1 MKHRGV
7 WQIRTRGEQNP
18 GTAAVASAVQ
28 GEIAPGFER
37 VREEFERNFAERD
50 ELGAACAIYHRG
62 EKVVDLWGGYRDLER
77 RVPWQEDTLVLVYST
92 TKGLAGMTVAMAHS
106 RGLIDYDEKVAT
118 YWPEFAQGGKE
129 RITVRQLLS
138 HQAGLSGLDK
148 PLDLKTIADP
158 DALAATIARQEPA
171 WEPGTRH
178 GYHGISLGWYEGELI
193 RRVDP
198 DNRSLG
204 RFFQEEIA
212 QPLGLEF
219 YIGLPSTVPESR
231 VAEIKAFRPVR
242 MLLHLNT
249 MPAGMVLA
257 LMNPRSLT
265 SRSLNQI
272 KDEKVRSPA
281 DLNRPDILALEMPAL
296 GGVGQVRSIAKAYG
310 EFATGGVE
318 LGITEETLDALTR
331 PAAPPSLGIRDM
343 VLHVDTSFSL
353 GFIKPFPDFSFGT
366 SEKAF
371 GTPGFGISFGF
382 ADPDAQVGFAY
393 APNRMGFY
401 NWDDPREKALRDA
414 LIRCLR
420 RR

>member
-1 MKHRGV
+1 VWILRTERGKEMLDK
-7 WQIRTRGEQNP
+7 IAEAPIG
-18 GTAAVASAVQ
+18 GTV
-28 GEIAPGFER
+28 APGFEE
-37 VREEFERNFAERD
+37 VEAEFRRNFREQD
-50 ELGAACAIYHRG
+50 ELGAACAVYYRG
-62 EKVVDLWGGYRDLER
+62 EQVVDLWGGYRDLEQR
-77 RVPWQEDTLVLVYST
+77 LPWQEDTLVLVYST
-92 TKGLAGMTVAMAHS
+92 TKGLAGMTVAVAHS
-106 RGLIDYDEKVAT
+106 RGLLDYDEKVAT

-129 RITVRQLLS
+129 NITVRQLLS

-148 PLDLKTIADP
+148 PLNLKTIADL
-158 DALAATIARQEPA
+158 DSLAATIARQKPA

-198 DNRSLG
+198 RHRSLG
-204 RFFQEEIA
+204 QFFHEEIA
-212 QPLGLEF
+212 MPLGLEF
-219 YIGLPSTVPESR
+219 YIGLPSTVPASR
-231 VAEIKAFRPVR
+231 IAEIKAYRPVR
-242 MLLHLNT
+242 MLLHMNT

-272 KDEKVRSPA
+272 KDKGIRGPA
-281 DLNRPDILALEMPAL
+281 DLNKPEIWALEMPAL

-310 EFATGGVE
+310 EFAIGGRK
-318 LGITEETLDALTR
+318 LGITEETLDALTK
-331 PAAPPSLGIRDM
+331 PAAPPSQGIRDM

-353 GFIKPFPDFSFGT
+353 GFIKPFPNFSFGS
-366 SEKAF
+366 SEKAY

-393 APNRMGFY
+393 APNRMGFH

-420 RR
+420 AQG

>member
-1 MKHRGV
+1 MLNR
-7 WQIRTRGEQNP
+7 
-18 GTAAVASAVQ
+18 VAEAPIHGSV
-28 GEIAPGFER
+28 APGFEE
-37 VREEFERNFAERD
+37 VETEFRKNFRERN
-50 ELGAACAIYHRG
+50 ELGAACAIYHEG

-77 RVPWQEDTLVLVYST
+77 RSPWQEDTLVLVYST
-92 TKGLAGMTVAMAHS
+92 TKGLAGMTVALAHS
-106 RGLIDYDEKVAT
+106 RGLLDFDEKVAT
-118 YWPEFAQGGKE
+118 YWPEFAQAGKE
-129 RITVRQLLS
+129 SITVRQLLS
-138 HQAGLSGLDK
+138 HQAGLSGLDR

-158 DALAATIARQEPA
+158 DSLAATIARQKPA
-171 WEPGTRH
+171 WESGTRH

-198 DNRSLG
+198 QHRSLG

-212 QPLGLEF
+212 VPLGLEF
-219 YIGLPSTVPESR
+219 YIGLPSKVPASR
-231 VAEIKAFRPVR
+231 IAEIKAFRPVQ
-242 MLLHLNT
+242 MLLHMNT

-272 KDEKVRSPA
+272 KDKGIKGPA
-281 DLNRPDILALEMPAL
+281 DLNRPEVWGLEMPAL

-310 EFATGGVE
+310 EFATGGRE
-318 LGITEETLDALTR
+318 LGITEATLDALIR
-331 PAAPPSLGIRDM
+331 PAAPPSQGIRDM
-343 VLHVDTSFSL
+343 VLHVDTTFSL

-393 APNRMGFY
+393 APNRMGFH

-420 RR
+420 AQG

>member
-1 MKHRGV
+1 MLNKVAEAPIH
-7 WQIRTRGEQNP
+7 
-18 GTAAVASAVQ
+18 GTV
-28 GEIAPGFER
+28 APGFEEVEGVFR
-37 VREEFERNFAERD
+37 KNFREQN
-50 ELGAACAIYHRG
+50 ELGAACAVYYEG

-77 RVPWQEDTLVLVYST
+77 RLPWKEDTLVLVYST
-92 TKGLAGMTVAMAHS
+92 TKGLAGMTMAVAHS
-106 RGLIDYDEKVAT
+106 RGLLDYDEKVAT

-129 RITVRQLLS
+129 NITVRHLLS
-138 HQAGLSGLDK
+138 HQAGLSGLDW

-198 DNRSLG
+198 EHRSLG

-212 QPLGLEF
+212 VPLGLEF
-219 YIGLPSTVPESR
+219 YIGVPPKVSDSR
-231 VAEIKAFRPVR
+231 VAQIKAFRPAQ
-242 MLLHLNT
+242 MLFHMNT

-272 KDEKVRSPA
+272 KDKGVHGPA
-281 DLNRPDILALEMPAL
+281 DLNTPEIRALEMPAL

-310 EFATGGVE
+310 ELATGGRE
-318 LGITEETLDALTR
+318 LGFTDETLEALTK

-353 GFIKPFPDFSFGT
+353 GFIKPFPNFSFGT
-366 SEKAF
+366 SERSF
-371 GTPGFGISFGF
+371 GKPGFGISFGF
-382 ADPDAQVGFAY
+382 ADPDGRSAS
-393 APNRMGFY
+393 PT
-401 NWDDPREKALRDA
+401 PRKVWASTTGMIPA
-414 LIRCLR
+414 R
-420 RR
+420 RRCETSLSDASDRR

>member
-1 MKHRGV
+1 MLDKAAEAP
-7 WQIRTRGEQNP
+7 ID
-18 GTAAVASAVQ
+18 GTV
-28 GEIAPGFER
+28 GRGFEEVEAVFR
-37 VREEFERNFAERD
+37 RNFRERN
-50 ELGAACAIYHRG
+50 ELGAACAVYHEG
-62 EKVVDLWGGYRDLER
+62 EKVVDLWGGYRDIER
-77 RVPWQEDTLVLVYST
+77 RLPWQEDTLVLVYST
-92 TKGLAGMTVAMAHS
+92 TKGLAGMTMAVANS
-106 RGLIDYDEKVAT
+106 RGFLDYDDKVAA

-129 RITVRQLLS
+129 SITVRQLLS

-148 PLDLKTIADP
+148 PLDLKTIADR

-193 RRVDP
+193 RHVDP
-198 DNRSLG
+198 EHRSLG
-204 RFFQEEIA
+204 RFFEEEIA
-212 QPLGLEF
+212 VPLGLEF
-219 YIGLPSTVPESR
+219 YIGVPPGVPDSR
-231 VAEIKAFRPVR
+231 VAEIKAFRPAQ
-242 MLLHLNT
+242 MLFHMNT

-272 KDEKVRSPA
+272 KDKGIHGPA
-281 DLNRPDILALEMPAL
+281 DLNTPEIRALEMPAL

-310 EFATGGVE
+310 ELATGGRE
-318 LGITEETLDALTR
+318 LGITDETLEALTR

-353 GFIKPFPDFSFGT
+353 GYIKPFPDFSFGT
-366 SEKAF
+366 SERAF

-382 ADPDAQVGFAY
+382 ADPDARVGFAY

-414 LIRCLR
+414 LISCLR
-420 RR
+420 EL

>member
-1 MKHRGV
+1 MLNKVAEAPIH
-7 WQIRTRGEQNP
+7 
-18 GTAAVASAVQ
+18 GTV
-28 GEIAPGFER
+28 APGFEE
-37 VREEFERNFAERD
+37 VETEFRKNFPERD
-50 ELGAACAIYHRG
+50 ELGAACAIYHKG
-62 EKVVDLWGGYRDLER
+62 EKVVDLWGGYRDLDR
-77 RVPWQEDTLVLVYST
+77 RAPWQEDTLILVYST
-92 TKGLAGMTVAMAHS
+92 TKGLAGMTLAVAHS
-106 RGLIDYDEKVAT
+106 RGLLDYDESVAT

-129 RITVRQLLS
+129 TITVRQLLS

-158 DALAATIARQEPA
+158 DALAATIARQKPA

-198 DNRSLG
+198 QHRSLG

-212 QPLGLEF
+212 KPLGLEF
-219 YIGLPSTVPESR
+219 YIGVPPTVPDSR
-231 VAEIKAFRPVR
+231 IAAIKAFRPVR
-242 MLLHLNT
+242 MLLHMNT
-249 MPAGMVLA
+249 MPRGMVLA

-272 KDEKVRSPA
+272 KDKKVRSPA
-281 DLNRPDILALEMPAL
+281 DLNKPEFRAVEMPAL

-310 EFATGGVE
+310 VFATGGGE
-318 LGITEETLDALTR
+318 LGITKKTLDALTT
-331 PAAPPSLGIRDM
+331 PATPPSLGIRDM

-353 GFIKPFPDFSFGT
+353 GFIKPFPAFGFGS
-366 SEKAF
+366 SEKSF
-371 GTPGFGISFGF
+371 GTPGFGISFGY
-382 ADPDAQVGFAY
+382 ADPDAQIGFAY

-401 NWDDPREKALRDA
+401 SWGDPREKALRDA
-414 LIRCLR
+414 LSRCLR